1 MTYYI
6 EESDNDN
13 EDGIDVDK
21 NVDEEIEN
29 NDEDEDD
36 EDDDDEK
43 ENDEENDEKEEIKTK
58 DPVPAEDTTI
68 EHKDKATTELHSKEN
83 KENLLVLHQNLI
95 AEIEEAMRLSRNRL
109 PGDDSQ

>member
-13 EDGIDVDK
+13 EDGIEADK

-29 NDEDEDD
+29 IDEDEDD
-36 EDDDDEK
+36 DDDDEK
-43 ENDEENDEKEEIKTK
+43 ENDEDNDEKEEIQTK

-68 EHKDKATTELHSKEN
+68 EDKDKATTELHSKEN